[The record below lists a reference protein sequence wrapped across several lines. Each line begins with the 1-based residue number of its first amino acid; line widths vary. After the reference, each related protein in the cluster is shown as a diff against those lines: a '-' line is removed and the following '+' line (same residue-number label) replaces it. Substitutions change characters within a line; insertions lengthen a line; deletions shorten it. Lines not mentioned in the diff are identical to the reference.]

1 MARTPEQWLPVLA
14 KRMDDNGPRVRRLKS
29 YRDGNAPLPEA
40 GDNVRES
47 WQRFQREARTNWGQL
62 ILEAVTDRIVPKGIV
77 VAGDS
82 QSDVAKQAQ
91 RIWRDNRMDSV
102 IQDWIRDGLSY
113 RQSYLTCWPSENGRA
128 VITADSPESMCVA
141 TDPLQPWR
149 VHAAL
154 RCWRDVN
161 AGNDFAVVWAE
172 AGYQKFSRPSMST
185 TDSGSTVLTTLVQGK
200 WYPLSEAVET
210 GKAPPVVVFN
220 NPSGVGE
227 YEPHTDLI
235 NRINNGIL
243 RRLTIEAMQAF
254 RQRALKA
261 DKDSGGL
268 PRKDENGNDID
279 WGKIFEPAPGALW
292 DLPPGLDLWESQS
305 TDIQPLLMASKDDV
319 RQLSAV
325 TRTPLPILMPDNTN
339 TSAAGANAAEGGY
352 IARCASRLA
361 EAKIGGEAIL
371 LKALETEGV
380 DGLDSL
386 TIELLF
392 EPVERVTLTE
402 KYQAMQMG
410 AAAGEPIQ
418 ALEADVLGLSPEQV
432 RQNDVRRAAAAM
444 NALFAQPKA
453 PAVSGSDSAG
463 NGRPQ

>member
-1 MARTPEQWLPVLA
+1 
-14 KRMDDNGPRVRRLKS
+14 
-29 YRDGNAPLPEA
+29 
-40 GDNVRES
+40 
-47 WQRFQREARTNWGQL
+47 
-62 ILEAVTDRIVPKGIV
+62 
-77 VAGDS
+77 
-82 QSDVAKQAQ
+82 
-91 RIWRDNRMDSV
+91 
-102 IQDWIRDGLSY
+102 
-113 RQSYLTCWPSENGRA
+113 
-128 VITADSPESMCVA
+128 
-141 TDPLQPWR
+141 
-149 VHAAL
+149 
-154 RCWRDVN
+154 
-161 AGNDFAVVWAE
+161 
-172 AGYQKFSRPSMST
+172 
-185 TDSGSTVLTTLVQGK
+185 
-200 WYPLSEAVET
+200 
-210 GKAPPVVVFN
+210 
-220 NPSGVGE
+220 
-227 YEPHTDLI
+227 
-235 NRINNGIL
+235 
-243 RRLTIEAMQAF
+243 MQAF